1 MKNFDFCGM
10 RHAATDCGHGEVPI
24 FDGDSKRIPV
34 NLRIRYAHAICGF
47 YSGEIRSNS
56 SASFDGL
63 VRSRVIPIPQKNER
77 ADVVNQGHVSRGVD
91 SGNFNRFSYFCL
103 RTLKPKLHL

>member
-1 MKNFDFCGM
+1 M

-63 VRSRVIPIPQKNER
+63 VRSTPTLVHKTNEIDLTVG
-77 ADVVNQGHVSRGVD
+77 ADSWELDAAIFEGIALFENASAN
-91 SGNFNRFSYFCL
+91 NFAL
-103 RTLKPKLHL
+103 IWL